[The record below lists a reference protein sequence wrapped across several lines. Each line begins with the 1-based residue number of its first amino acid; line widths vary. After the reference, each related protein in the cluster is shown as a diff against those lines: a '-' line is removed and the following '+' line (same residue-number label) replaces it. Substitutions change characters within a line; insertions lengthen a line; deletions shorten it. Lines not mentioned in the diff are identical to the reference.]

1 MSDMFVIDIERKE
14 IAKEFP
20 IVKEWMKK
28 MKKIKL
34 NEGEFEK
41 DKVEFYYSYGFFVPK
56 SKNNNDEYL
65 KSLESTLTM
74 LYPERLI
81 FELSKVRVNLSMKLD
96 NFILT
101 DRLPKGSIPTKI
113 KDIVSEITKVKMMLE
128 SEFSY
133 NIEILES
140 IPALDKTVVDIE
152 IVKSG
157 ESTLL
162 TTKANTCLENSINN
176 DFTID
181 TILDKISKKG
191 YESLSKEEKEFLDN
205 KSKNM

>member
-1 MSDMFVIDIERKE
+1 MSDMFVIDVERKE

-20 IVKEWMKK
+20 IVKEWLKK

-34 NEGEFEK
+34 NEGDFEK

-56 SKNNNDEYL
+56 SKNNDDEYK

-74 LYPERLI
+74 LYPERLV
-81 FELSKVRVNLSMKLD
+81 FELAKVRVNLSMKLD
-96 NFILT
+96 NFIIT

-113 KDIVSEITKVKMMLE
+113 KDIVAEVTKVKMMVE

-133 NIEILES
+133 NKEVLES
-140 IPALDKTVVDIE
+140 IPALDKSVVDIE
-152 IVKSG
+152 IVKNG

-162 TTKANTCLENSINN
+162 TTGSTTSLEKPVDN

>member
-1 MSDMFVIDIERKE
+1 MSNMFVIDVERKE
-14 IAKEFP
+14 ITKEFP
-20 IVKEWMKK
+20 IVKDWLKK

-41 DKVEFYYSYGFFVPK
+41 DQVEFYYSYGFFVPK
-56 SKNNNDEYL
+56 SKNNDEEYL
-65 KSLESTLTM
+65 KSMEANLKL
-74 LYPERLI
+74 LYPQRLEY
-81 FELSKVRVNLSMKLD
+81 ELSKVRVNLSMKLD
-96 NFILT
+96 NFIIT

-113 KDIVSEITKVKMMLE
+113 REIVAEVTKVKMMVE

-133 NIEILES
+133 DKDVLES
-140 IPALDKTVVDIE
+140 IPALDKTIVDIE

-157 ESTLL
+157 ESTVL
-162 TTKANTCLENSINN
+162 TTGSNNTTTTNEFS
-176 DFTID
+176 ID

-191 YESLSKEEKEFLDN
+191 FESLSKEEKEFLDN

>member
-1 MSDMFVIDIERKE
+1 MSDNMFVIDVDRKE
-14 IAKEFP
+14 ITKEFP
-20 IVKEWMKK
+20 IVKDWLKK

-41 DKVEFYYSYGFFVPK
+41 DQVEFYYSYGFFVTK
-56 SKNNNDEYL
+56 SKNNDEEYL

-74 LYPERLI
+74 LYPQRLI

-96 NFILT
+96 NFIIT

-113 KDIVSEITKVKMMLE
+113 KDIVAEVTKVKMMVE

-133 NIEILES
+133 NKEVLES
-140 IPALDKTVVDIE
+140 IPALDKNVVDIE
-152 IVKSG
+152 IVKNG

-162 TTKANTCLENSINN
+162 TTGSTSSTPLKNN

>member
-1 MSDMFVIDIERKE
+1 MSNNMFVIDVDRKE
-14 IAKEFP
+14 ITKEFP
-20 IVKEWMKK
+20 IVKDWLKK

-41 DKVEFYYSYGFFVPK
+41 DQVEFYYSYGFFVTK
-56 SKNNNDEYL
+56 SKNNDEEYL

-74 LYPERLI
+74 LYPQRLI

-96 NFILT
+96 NFIIT

-113 KDIVSEITKVKMMLE
+113 KDIVAEVTKVKMMVE

-133 NIEILES
+133 NKEVLES
-140 IPALDKTVVDIE
+140 IPALDKNVVDIE
-152 IVKSG
+152 IVKNG

-162 TTKANTCLENSINN
+162 TTGSTSSTTPIN